1 MKETLRDVGL
11 LLLRV
16 GVSAL
21 MITGHGWGKF
31 MAFGEKAATFPDP
44 LGLGSSHLSM
54 ALATGAEF
62 GCALLVLI
70 GLFTRVAVLPLVV
83 TMLTAAFVIHA
94 DDPWSKKEF
103 ALLYLVPFLSLAFT
117 GAGRFS
123 LDGLIDAK
131 KKRGWQ

>member
-1 MKETLRDVGL
+1 MKQTLRDVGL

-21 MITGHGWGKF
+21 MIYGHGWGKF
-31 MAFGEKAATFPDP
+31 MAFSEKAPSFPDP

-62 GCALLVLI
+62 GAAVFVLL
-70 GLFTRVAVLPLVV
+70 GLFTRVAVLPLVF
-83 TMLTAAFVIHA
+83 TMLVVAFVIHSS
-94 DDPWSKKEF
+94 DPWAKKEF
-103 ALLYLVPFLSLAFT
+103 ALLYAVPFLSLAFT

-123 LDGLIDAK
+123 IDGVIAAK
-131 KKRGWQ
+131 KERGWQ